1 MIQHYLKIAIR
12 NLLKYRMQ
20 TLISIIGLTVGFVSF
35 SLSGMWMNYEQNYDN
50 FHDGADRVYVA
61 SVPSVFRT
69 SGFSTT
75 TSPLL
80 AAHLVNTFPEIEV
93 ATYIG
98 FKTEFNDDQHR
109 HWTMISVDS
118 AFISIFPVTVLEG
131 SLQFLY
137 NTADEIAISDKAA
150 RLLFGEES
158 PIGKKFPLDK
168 KMTVTAVVQKWKGH
182 SNYDFDII
190 SRRKAPEYLEWGYAS
205 GTTLFRVTPD
215 TDINALCKKLKDI
228 EVNMRGNV
236 RKYPIHITPI
246 TEYHYTHPKY
256 NIFIRIEYVRLFCL
270 ISLLIVLGALSNYL
284 IIYLIRIRMR
294 QREWALRKVNGA
306 SEGSLIALL
315 MSEILLLL
323 LASVPVGFLLV
334 EISLPIFKRW
344 SYIAEENNL
353 FFYKETFIYMSIAIG
368 TVLLFAWFTLLVQRR
383 FTLQSAI
390 SSIITRRFSTLY
402 RRVGVW
408 FQLVVSIGFI
418 FCTIVMMKQLHHLRT
433 SADMGVTNTDIEY
446 VAYLEGIPDSDK
458 EHWVKLMK
466 EIPEID
472 FREISNFPLP
482 GLSQSMFTAIEWD
495 DKQPGDEEVAVNEY
509 QISKE
514 TFDLLGLQLV
524 AGIFPDE
531 SSTPNDILINEALVK
546 KLGWKEPVGKKF
558 HKSYVVAGVLKDIRL
573 SPITQALPAIY
584 TVSMFPPQKQ
594 YVYTYHGEY
603 KDVQNAINAHIKKSY
618 PNFYMWSRSVGHII
632 EEATA
637 SENILMKLLTIAS
650 IVCGIIAVFGIFSL
664 VNLSC
669 EQRRKEIAIRKVNG
683 ATISDIISIFLR
695 EYLILLALA
704 ATVAFAVGYIVMR
717 HWLEEYVIQTVISW
731 WIYIVILIAVI
742 AIIFISIGWRI
753 WQAARQN
760 PAEIIKSE

>member
-1 MIQHYLKIAIR
+1 M
-12 NLLKYRMQ
+12 
-20 TLISIIGLTVGFVSF
+20 
-35 SLSGMWMNYEQNYDN
+35 
-50 FHDGADRVYVA
+50 
-61 SVPSVFRT
+61 
-69 SGFSTT
+69 
-75 TSPLL
+75 
-80 AAHLVNTFPEIEV
+80 
-93 ATYIG
+93 
-98 FKTEFNDDQHR
+98 
-109 HWTMISVDS
+109 
-118 AFISIFPVTVLEG
+118 EG

-137 NTADEIAISDKAA
+137 NTADEIAISDEAA

-158 PIGKKFPLDK
+158 PIGKEFPLDK
-168 KMTVTAVVQKWKGH
+168 KMIVTAVVQKWKGH

-205 GTTLFRVTPD
+205 GTTLFRVTPG
-215 TDINALCKKLKDI
+215 TDIDALCKRLKEI

-306 SEGSLIALL
+306 SERSLIALL

-323 LASVPVGFLLV
+323 LVSVPVGFLLV

-402 RRVGVW
+402 RRIGVW

-573 SPITQALPAIY
+573 SPITQAMPAIY

-603 KDVQNAINAHIKKSY
+603 KDVQNTINAHIKKSY

-731 WIYIVILIAVI
+731 WIYIVILVAVI

>member
-1 MIQHYLKIAIR
+1 M
-12 NLLKYRMQ
+12 
-20 TLISIIGLTVGFVSF
+20 
-35 SLSGMWMNYEQNYDN
+35 
-50 FHDGADRVYVA
+50 
-61 SVPSVFRT
+61 
-69 SGFSTT
+69 
-75 TSPLL
+75 
-80 AAHLVNTFPEIEV
+80 
-93 ATYIG
+93 
-98 FKTEFNDDQHR
+98 
-109 HWTMISVDS
+109 
-118 AFISIFPVTVLEG
+118 
-131 SLQFLY
+131 
-137 NTADEIAISDKAA
+137 
-150 RLLFGEES
+150 
-158 PIGKKFPLDK
+158 
-168 KMTVTAVVQKWKGH
+168 
-182 SNYDFDII
+182 
-190 SRRKAPEYLEWGYAS
+190 
-205 GTTLFRVTPD
+205 
-215 TDINALCKKLKDI
+215 
-228 EVNMRGNV
+228 
-236 RKYPIHITPI
+236 
-246 TEYHYTHPKY
+246 
-256 NIFIRIEYVRLFCL
+256 
-270 ISLLIVLGALSNYL
+270 IVLGALSNYL

-353 FFYKETFIYMSIAIG
+353 FFYKETLIYMSIAIG

-418 FCTIVMMKQLHHLRT
+418 FCTIVIMKQLHHLRT

-472 FREISNFPLP
+472 FREVSNFPLP
-482 GLSQSMFTAIEWD
+482 GLSQSIFTAVEWD
-495 DKQPGDEEVAVNEY
+495 GKQPGDEGVSFNEY

-573 SPITQALPAIY
+573 SPTTQALPAIY

-603 KDVQNAINAHIKKSY
+603 KDVQNTINAHIKKSY

-731 WIYIVILIAVI
+731 WIYIVILVAVI
-742 AIIFISIGWRI
+742 TIIFISIGWRI

>member
-1 MIQHYLKIAIR
+1 
-12 NLLKYRMQ
+12 
-20 TLISIIGLTVGFVSF
+20 
-35 SLSGMWMNYEQNYDN
+35 
-50 FHDGADRVYVA
+50 
-61 SVPSVFRT
+61 
-69 SGFSTT
+69 
-75 TSPLL
+75 
-80 AAHLVNTFPEIEV
+80 
-93 ATYIG
+93 
-98 FKTEFNDDQHR
+98 
-109 HWTMISVDS
+109 
-118 AFISIFPVTVLEG
+118 
-131 SLQFLY
+131 
-137 NTADEIAISDKAA
+137 
-150 RLLFGEES
+150 
-158 PIGKKFPLDK
+158 
-168 KMTVTAVVQKWKGH
+168 
-182 SNYDFDII
+182 
-190 SRRKAPEYLEWGYAS
+190 
-205 GTTLFRVTPD
+205 
-215 TDINALCKKLKDI
+215 
-228 EVNMRGNV
+228 
-236 RKYPIHITPI
+236 
-246 TEYHYTHPKY
+246 
-256 NIFIRIEYVRLFCL
+256 
-270 ISLLIVLGALSNYL
+270 
-284 IIYLIRIRMR
+284 
-294 QREWALRKVNGA
+294 
-306 SEGSLIALL
+306 
-315 MSEILLLL
+315 
-323 LASVPVGFLLV
+323 
-334 EISLPIFKRW
+334 
-344 SYIAEENNL
+344 
-353 FFYKETFIYMSIAIG
+353 MSIAIG